1 MVTYT
6 IHITRLWETENSTI
20 SRFSISGSTLQGYIL
35 ERPGPDTVQEGLLLR
50 IPEGD
55 YDLSWR
61 AIGKFATKY
70 GKVPQLSN
78 YQVSKKRLILIHPG
92 NVAKDSQGCLL
103 PGRIKEDNKVNDS
116 VSIFKSIKKFIE
128 EKGIEN
134 VKVKIKSCYDDSCP
148 TTLDMD

>member
-1 MVTYT
+1 MATYT
-6 IHITRLWETENSTI
+6 IHITRLWETEKSTI

-61 AIGKFATKY
+61 TAGRFAAKY
-70 GKVPQLSN
+70 GRVPQISN

-92 NVAKDSQGCLL
+92 NSPEDSMGCLL
-103 PGRIKEDNKVNDS
+103 PGRIKSKDYISDS
-116 VSIFKSIKKFIE
+116 VSIFKSIKNLIE

-134 VKVKIKSCYDDSCP
+134 VKVKIKSCYDGSCL

>member
-78 YQVSKKRLILIHPG
+78 DQVSKKRLILIHPG
-92 NVAKDSQGCLL
+92 NSAGDSTGFLL
-103 PGRIKEDNKVNDS
+103 PGRIKAKDCVGDS
-116 VSIFKSIKKFIE
+116 ESVFKKIKKFIE
-128 EKGIEN
+128 EKGIDN
-134 VKVKIKSCYDDSCP
+134 VKVK
-148 TTLDMD
+148 